1 MITPSQLESRRDQ
14 ILEEMR
20 EKGFEVDKDSYGEFV
35 TLKLIRAERLSSNA
49 YGRGFPGG
57 PPAAPVF
64 GVPHDAARDEK

>member
-35 TLKLIRAERLSSNA
+35 TLKLIRAEEGTSKA
-49 YGRGFPGG
+49 YLAGKLRKSV
-57 PPAAPVF
+57 PPTF
-64 GVPHDAARDEK
+64 GSVRSEE

>member
-1 MITPSQLESRRDQ
+1 MITPTQLESRRDQ

-35 TLKLIRAERLSSNA
+35 TKELIKAERLSSKA
-49 YGRGFPGG
+49 FGRGFPNG

-64 GVPHDAARDEK
+64 GVKHAAERGDE